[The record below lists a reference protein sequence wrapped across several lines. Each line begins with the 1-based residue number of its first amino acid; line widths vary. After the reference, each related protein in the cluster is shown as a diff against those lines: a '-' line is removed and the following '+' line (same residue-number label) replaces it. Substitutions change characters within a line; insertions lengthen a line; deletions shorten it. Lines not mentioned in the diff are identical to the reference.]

1 MVTSDTVLA
10 DVFRHAAEATSE
22 LGPWCADQLWA
33 LLVAEKDGQKTEA
46 RLEQELSIKGQY
58 EFYPGDPKAEL
69 QSLQDALDHV
79 KRHVFDEPRIDEAHL
94 SSKVLQL
101 HKRLEDA
108 FSQPSDNKCI
118 VFVQQRYTA
127 RVLAALFGRGC
138 LPHLRVGTLLGARK
152 GRDPSDLSVSY
163 RKQIITML
171 QFRNGAL
178 NCLFA
183 TSVAEEGLDIPDC
196 NLVIRF
202 DLYTTMIQYV
212 QSRGRARR
220 KGSAYV
226 HMLEAQNFTHLR
238 ALQDVQVSEEK
249 LRNFCMMLPEERRL
263 LGNEHDAGVS
273 LIDDSD
279 EVFVVPETGAKLT
292 YDSSL
297 AVLAHFTS
305 CLVSFA
311 GSLVAW

>member
-1 MVTSDTVLA
+1 M
-10 DVFRHAAEATSE
+10 AE
-22 LGPWCADQLWA
+22 GDDQKA
-33 LLVAEKDGQKTEA
+33 EA
-46 RLEQELSIKGQY
+46 RLEQELLIKSQH
-58 EFYPGDPKAEL
+58 EFYPGDHKAEL
-69 QSLQDALDHV
+69 QSLQDALNHV
-79 KRHVFDEPRIDEAHL
+79 KRHVFVEPRIDEAHL

-108 FSQPSDNKCI
+108 FSRPSDNKCI
-118 VFVQQRYTA
+118 VFVEQRYTA
-127 RVLAALFGRGC
+127 RVLADLFSRGC
-138 LPHLRVGTLLGARK
+138 LPHLRVGMLLGARRGK
-152 GRDPSDLSVSY
+152 DPSDLNVSY

-171 QFRNGAL
+171 QFRNGTI

-226 HMLEAQNFTHLR
+226 HMLEAQSFTHLR
-238 ALQDVQVSEEK
+238 TLQDVQVSEEK

-263 LGNEHDAGVS
+263 LGNEHDAEAS
-273 LIDDSD
+273 LIDDS
-279 EVFVVPETGAKLT
+279 EEIFIVPETGAKLT

-297 AVLAHFTS
+297 AILAHFTS
-305 CLVSFA
+305 CLVSFWLDLC
-311 GSLVAW
+311 SPSKEMLVDLTLRSPIKSRAVISRPT